1 MSGTIALQFNKNT
14 PQTAIDN
21 IKHRNMSI
29 FIHPGNAN
37 DNQCHLIEANYLL
50 FNIDNIFVTNMNILA

>member
-1 MSGTIALQFNKNT
+1 MSGTKSLQFNKNT

-21 IKHRNMSI
+21 IKHRNISI
-29 FIHPGNAN
+29 FIHPNNAN
-37 DNQCHLIEANYLL
+37 DNQYHLIEANYLL